1 MKIADCRL
9 QIENCRSL
17 PFPDQPSVGAR
28 RGAGGEGT
36 ATVQKQGKPISGS
49 HALTLTLSRRERGQF
64 SICNL
69 LSICNLQSAICGL
82 LLFLAVVA
90 LPAGGMAQDLK
101 RPKIVGVRVGIADRY
116 KAGLWTQVDVTLL
129 GGSEMLTG
137 TLSVIVPDGD
147 GVPGCV
153 TKPCHVYPGRETVVR
168 LITRFG
174 RVDSDLK
181 VVFRVG
187 GDVVADRTFQA
198 AIHPDAEHFAEA
210 LEFQKLIVSVG
221 VSPLDVEGEG
231 KPGHL
236 DAESRPVIARVDDVE
251 RLPTHWCGY
260 EGVDAV
266 ILLASRSEIYNKLTV
281 NNNVRVQALDQWVR
295 MGGRLVLC
303 VGSRGGEVLAESSS
317 LRQFAPG
324 RFKKVVLSDQTGA
337 IETYC
342 GSHVSI
348 GQAVGSKPMMEVSQL
363 ADVQGVIEVGDPK
376 TPLVIRT
383 ARGFG
388 QVIFV
393 AADLDQSPLNRWS
406 DRPLLVARLLD
417 MPTGSAGN
425 SSENAAMMHYGYNDM
440 AGQMRSALDRF
451 TGVQLVPFWLVA
463 SLIVGYILLIGPAD
477 YFFLRKVVG
486 RMEWTWV
493 TFPLV
498 VALVCVAAYCL
509 AYRLKGDQLRV
520 NQIDLVD
527 VDAASGRMRGATWL
541 NVFSPR
547 MESFNFTVEPR
558 GLDGQAVPDA
568 RVWMGWLGL
577 PGSGLGGMNP
587 HANGP
592 LLWNDGFR
600 YATDLDALE
609 GVPIQVWSTKSL
621 TARWEAPSAAYPA
634 VELTEA
640 DQILSGAITNTLSFP
655 LRDCI
660 LAHRGSLYE
669 LGTLAPGQSVRLGP
683 TVRRSELKT
692 FLTRTVFSEGANF
705 SQQGTPYSQS
715 STELAYILQKMMFYE
730 AAGGRHYTHL
740 SNSYQEF
747 VDLSN
752 LLKTGR
758 AILVAQTP
766 VPAAE
771 GHEGAEL
778 LGDGKPLA
786 GRQDQHGTIYRFI
799 FPVKGGQS
807 AAKQ

>member
-1 MKIADCRL
+1 MYIEKDVVRGIDRHVHVADRGSGRVGSALRNGTHEERSLEFADVLAWLAHDRQRGGSRSDRGGDAQVRLGLPRLRTIRLHVSRCGKAMMKIADCRL
-9 QIENCRSL
+9 QMRIADRSL
-17 PFPDQPSVGAR
+17 SRPTFVGAR
-28 RGAGGEGT
+28 RGPGVRHGDGAEAGQ
-36 ATVQKQGKPISGS
+36 ADFGS

-198 AIHPDAEHFAEA
+198 AIHPDAEHFAGGA
-210 LEFQKLIVSVG
+210 RIPKVDCFG
-221 VSPLDVEGEG
+221 GRSPLDVEGEG

-281 NNNVRVQALDQWVR
+281 NNNARVQALDQWVR
-295 MGGRLVLC
+295 MEGGWCCALAREAAKS
-303 VGSRGGEVLAESSS
+303 SRRA
-317 LRQFAPG
+317 RH
-324 RFKKVVLSDQTGA
+324 
-337 IETYC
+337 C
-342 GSHVSI
+342 GNSRRD
-348 GQAVGSKPMMEVSQL
+348 GSKRWFSQIRL
-363 ADVQGVIEVGDPK
+363 ERSR
-376 TPLVIRT
+376 RT
-383 ARGFG
+383 AEATCHRSGRRQQADDGSVATGRCSGCDRSRRPQDAAGDSHGSGFG

-451 TGVQLVPFWLVA
+451 TG
-463 SLIVGYILLIGPAD
+463 SSSC
-477 YFFLRKVVG
+477 R
-486 RMEWTWV
+486 
-493 TFPLV
+493 
-498 VALVCVAAYCL
+498 
-509 AYRLKGDQLRV
+509 
-520 NQIDLVD
+520 
-527 VDAASGRMRGATWL
+527 
-541 NVFSPR
+541 
-547 MESFNFTVEPR
+547 
-558 GLDGQAVPDA
+558 
-568 RVWMGWLGL
+568 
-577 PGSGLGGMNP
+577 SGL
-587 HANGP
+587 
-592 LLWNDGFR
+592 
-600 YATDLDALE
+600 
-609 GVPIQVWSTKSL
+609 
-621 TARWEAPSAAYPA
+621 
-634 VELTEA
+634 
-640 DQILSGAITNTLSFP
+640 
-655 LRDCI
+655 LR
-660 LAHRGSLYE
+660 A
-669 LGTLAPGQSVRLGP
+669 
-683 TVRRSELKT
+683 
-692 FLTRTVFSEGANF
+692 
-705 SQQGTPYSQS
+705 
-715 STELAYILQKMMFYE
+715 
-730 AAGGRHYTHL
+730 
-740 SNSYQEF
+740 
-747 VDLSN
+747 
-752 LLKTGR
+752 
-758 AILVAQTP
+758 
-766 VPAAE
+766 
-771 GHEGAEL
+771 
-778 LGDGKPLA
+778 
-786 GRQDQHGTIYRFI
+786 
-799 FPVKGGQS
+799 
-807 AAKQ
+807 